1 MSLSRAAIV
10 DQLKE
15 IVGADRVITDET
27 VLKKN
32 SIDRFRKFPDIHG
45 IYTLPI
51 PAAVVKLGSTE
62 QVSRVLN
69 FMNAHKIN
77 GVPRTGASATEGGL
91 ETVVENSVVL
101 DGSAMNQIIN
111 IDIENMQATAQ
122 CGVPLEVLENALRE
136 KGYTTGHSPQS
147 KPLAQMGGLVATRSI
162 GQFSTLYG
170 AIEDMVVG
178 LEAVLADGT
187 VTRIKNVPRRAAG
200 PDIRHII
207 IGNEGAL
214 CYITEVT
221 VKIFK
226 FTPENNLFYGY
237 ILEDMKTGFNILR
250 EVMVEGYAIIQL
262 TPAMQLTPFMAGMIG
277 GSALLGLFL
286 GSLVLGWISDHIGR
300 QKIFTFSFLLITL
313 ASFLQFFATKPEHLI
328 GLRILIGIG
337 LGGDYSVGH
346 TLLAEFSPRRHRGIL
361 LGAFSVVWTVG
372 YVLASI
378 AGHHFISENPEAW
391 RWLLASAALPALLIT
406 LLRWGTP
413 ESPRW
418 LLRQGRFAEAHAI
431 VHRYFG
437 PHVLLGDEVVTA
449 THKHIKTLFSSSYWR
464 RTAFNSV
471 FFVCLVIPWF
481 VIYTWL
487 PTIAQ
492 TIGLEDA
499 LTASLMLN
507 ALLIVGALLGL
518 VLTHLLAH
526 RKFLLGSFLLL
537 AATLVVM
544 ACLPAGSSLTLLLFV
559 LFSTTIS
566 AVSNLVGILP
576 AESFPTDIRSLGVG
590 FATAMSRLGAAV
602 STGLLPW
609 VLAQWG
615 MQVTLLLLAT
625 VLLVG
630 FVVTWLWAPET
641 KALPLVAAGN
651 VGGAN
656 EHSVS
661 V

>member
-1 MSLSRAAIV
+1 MTGRCLFGFSGEKPFL
-10 DQLKE
+10 L
-15 IVGADRVITDET
+15 
-27 VLKKN
+27 
-32 SIDRFRKFPDIHG
+32 PD
-45 IYTLPI
+45 
-51 PAAVVKLGSTE
+51 
-62 QVSRVLN
+62 
-69 FMNAHKIN
+69 
-77 GVPRTGASATEGGL
+77 
-91 ETVVENSVVL
+91 
-101 DGSAMNQIIN
+101 
-111 IDIENMQATAQ
+111 
-122 CGVPLEVLENALRE
+122 
-136 KGYTTGHSPQS
+136 
-147 KPLAQMGGLVATRSI
+147 
-162 GQFSTLYG
+162 
-170 AIEDMVVG
+170 
-178 LEAVLADGT
+178 
-187 VTRIKNVPRRAAG
+187 
-200 PDIRHII
+200 
-207 IGNEGAL
+207 NEGVKMNTSPVRMDDLPLNRFHCRIAAL
-214 CYITEVT
+214 TFGARLT
-221 VKIFK
+221 D
-226 FTPENNLFYGY
+226 GY
-237 ILEDMKTGFNILR
+237 VLGVI
-250 EVMVEGYAIIQL
+250 GYAIIQL
-262 TPAMQLTPFMAGMIG
+262 TPAIQLTPFMAGMIG

-313 ASFLQFFATKPEHLI
+313 ASFLQFFATTPEHLI
-328 GLRILIGIG
+328 GLRILIG
-337 LGGDYSVGH
+337 
-346 TLLAEFSPRRHRGIL
+346 
-361 LGAFSVVWTVG
+361 
-372 YVLASI
+372 
-378 AGHHFISENPEAW
+378 
-391 RWLLASAALPALLIT
+391 
-406 LLRWGTP
+406 
-413 ESPRW
+413 
-418 LLRQGRFAEAHAI
+418 
-431 VHRYFG
+431 
-437 PHVLLGDEVVTA
+437 
-449 THKHIKTLFSSSYWR
+449 
-464 RTAFNSV
+464 
-471 FFVCLVIPWF
+471 
-481 VIYTWL
+481 
-487 PTIAQ
+487 
-492 TIGLEDA
+492 IGLEDA

-544 ACLPAGSSLTLLLFV
+544 ACLPSGSSLTLLLFV

>member
-1 MSLSRAAIV
+1 MTGRCLFGFSGEKPFL
-10 DQLKE
+10 L
-15 IVGADRVITDET
+15 
-27 VLKKN
+27 
-32 SIDRFRKFPDIHG
+32 PD
-45 IYTLPI
+45 
-51 PAAVVKLGSTE
+51 
-62 QVSRVLN
+62 
-69 FMNAHKIN
+69 
-77 GVPRTGASATEGGL
+77 
-91 ETVVENSVVL
+91 
-101 DGSAMNQIIN
+101 
-111 IDIENMQATAQ
+111 
-122 CGVPLEVLENALRE
+122 
-136 KGYTTGHSPQS
+136 
-147 KPLAQMGGLVATRSI
+147 
-162 GQFSTLYG
+162 
-170 AIEDMVVG
+170 
-178 LEAVLADGT
+178 
-187 VTRIKNVPRRAAG
+187 
-200 PDIRHII
+200 
-207 IGNEGAL
+207 NEGVKMNTSPVRMDDLPLNRFHCRIAAL
-214 CYITEVT
+214 TFGAHLT
-221 VKIFK
+221 D
-226 FTPENNLFYGY
+226 GY
-237 ILEDMKTGFNILR
+237 VLGVI
-250 EVMVEGYAIIQL
+250 GYAIIQL

-300 QKIFTFSFLLITL
+300 QKIFTFSFMLITL
-313 ASFLQFFATKPEHLI
+313 ASFLQFFATTPEHLI

-346 TLLAEFSPRRHRGIL
+346 TLLAEFSPRRHR
-361 LGAFSVVWTVG
+361 
-372 YVLASI
+372 
-378 AGHHFISENPEAW
+378 
-391 RWLLASAALPALLIT
+391 
-406 LLRWGTP
+406 
-413 ESPRW
+413 
-418 LLRQGRFAEAHAI
+418 
-431 VHRYFG
+431 YFG
-437 PHVLLGDEVVTA
+437 PHVLLGDEVATA
-449 THKHIKTLFSSSYWR
+449 THKHIKTLFSSRYWR

-526 RKFLLGSFLLL
+526 RRFLLGSFLLL
-537 AATLVVM
+537 TATLVVM
-544 ACLPAGSSLTLLLFV
+544 ACLPSGSSLTLLLFV

-615 MQVTLLLLAT
+615 MQATLLLLAA